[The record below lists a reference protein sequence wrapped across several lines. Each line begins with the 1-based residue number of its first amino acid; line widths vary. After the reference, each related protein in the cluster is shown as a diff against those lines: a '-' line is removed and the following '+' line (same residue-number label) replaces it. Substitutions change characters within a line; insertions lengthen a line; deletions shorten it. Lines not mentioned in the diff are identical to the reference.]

1 MPISRERFYQHTL
14 RNAGHITKRQTHT
27 LTNIASYRHN
37 RPRSCLSENV
47 WPLIKMFDVSNG
59 FSFTHIYIHS
69 AISNARKQ
77 KEEDNNPILWQKLGQ
92 KLEGLKVW
100 GEELASYFKPIKS
113 CVSQL
118 DKRPGT
124 QTDWELVQSKSE
136 TDWTGKVFI
145 YPLIY
150 ASFYFLSKIHFY
162 LTPSQPG
169 LLL

>member
-1 MPISRERFYQHTL
+1 MSPTVSHSPHT
-14 RNAGHITKRQTHT
+14 
-27 LTNIASYRHN
+27 
-37 RPRSCLSENV
+37 
-47 WPLIKMFDVSNG
+47 
-59 FSFTHIYIHS
+59 YIHW

-77 KEEDNNPILWQKLGQ
+77 KEEDKNPILWQKLGQ

-124 QTDWELVQSKSE
+124 QTDWELVQRKSE
-136 TDWTGKVFI
+136 TDWAGKVFI

-150 ASFYFLSKIHFY
+150 ASFYFLSKIHFFY
-162 LTPSQPG
+162 SIPTRTPLIVSLWSNTSAWFNFSG
-169 LLL
+169 KL